1 MVTSIVAVPVV
12 FAHSAFYADKGTFD
26 YYVAMTSLLIASL
39 IFKIQ
44 ILKANTEIFFLSLIG
59 MVLNL
64 NYRGLLITLHHGGPR
79 EIDNI
84 APMFDL

>member
-59 MVLNL
+59 LVLN
-64 NYRGLLITLHHGGPR
+64 NRGLLITLHHGGTR
-79 EIDNI
+79 KTDNI
-84 APMFDL
+84 APLFDF